1 MTNTISREQ
10 EQAQLQLFL
19 GGVTLEF
26 AAAGQPLRLDLQFL
40 SQGYDIRPRAE
51 SYDHPAPPFCRLFVF
66 FNRGARITVAGRCRR
81 LAPEKIYLLPDGMP
95 FTVTY
100 AGGSELLFF
109 HVTATDFCRMPVFG
123 GLADC
128 QCLDDPPLTAL
139 LAGLRRQPWGT
150 ALQAAAAAVLAR
162 FAERQQEAMLAR
174 AWIGAEFRPLFQAL
188 AHQPPA
194 RIRIDPLARQ
204 MGLGAAALAMR
215 FRRKMGVPL
224 KAYLTRETVA
234 KSQNLLRYTEKTV
247 DEIASQLGFT
257 DAPYFHRYFRRH
269 TGRSP
274 AAYRAEAKTSQA

>member
-1 MTNTISREQ
+1 MTHTISAEE

-40 SQGYDIRPRAE
+40 SQGYHIRPRDE

-66 FNRGARITVAGRCRR
+66 FKRGARITVNGRCHR
-81 LAPEKIYLLPDGMP
+81 LAPGRLCLLPDGMP

-100 AGGSELLFF
+100 AEGSELLFF

-123 GLADC
+123 GLAEC
-128 QCLDDPPLTAL
+128 QYLDDPPLTAL
-139 LAGLRRQPWGT
+139 LAGLRQQPWGT

-174 AWIGAEFRPLFQAL
+174 ARIGAEFRPLFQAL
-188 AHQPPA
+188 AKQPPA
-194 RIRIDPLARQ
+194 RIRIDQLARQ

-215 FRRKMGVPL
+215 FRRKMGMPL

-234 KSQNLLRYTEKTV
+234 KSQNLLRYTDKTV
-247 DEIASQLGFT
+247 DEIAAQLGFN
-257 DAPYFHRYFRRH
+257 DAPYFHRYFRKH

-274 AAYRAEAKTSQA
+274 AAYRTQARTSQA